1 VVSRRA
7 LPLGFDQND
16 RRRTVAADPSLS
28 AADSGSAPASADSAA
43 TGRPVVASRTIDA
56 VVAVLLLALAALL
69 GFDSWRTG
77 IGWEADGPQAGYF
90 PFYLAVMLAAASLFG
105 LVRALGG
112 GAGDG
117 AFVTRDQ
124 LGRVMKVLVPTFA
137 FVVLTQFL
145 GLYVASFVL
154 VASFMRLIGG
164 IGIAKSMI
172 VSFLFAAA
180 MFVTFEIAFDVI
192 MPKGPLEAALGY

>member
-1 VVSRRA
+1 MVSSRIV
-7 LPLGFDQND
+7 N
-16 RRRTVAADPSLS
+16 AA
-28 AADSGSAPASADSAA
+28 
-43 TGRPVVASRTIDA
+43 VTI
-56 VVAVLLLALAALL
+56 LLLALAALL

-77 IGWEADGPQAGYF
+77 IGWAADGPQAGYF
-90 PFYLAVMLAAASLFG
+90 PFYLAVILGAASLFG
-105 LVRALGG
+105 LVRTLGG
-112 GAGDG
+112 GDGDA

-124 LGRVMKVLVPTFA
+124 LTRVLKVFVPTFA

-154 VASFMRLIGG
+154 VAAFMRLIGG
-164 IGIAKSMI
+164 IGILKSLI

-192 MPKGPLEAALGY
+192 MPKGPLEAAFGY